1 MSLAAA
7 LAVSVLLAQSPQQP
21 PAVPNCQAA
30 TDEAVAAYCA
40 GEDFLRQSGAARETS
55 EREAIMKRAA
65 ESFRRAANAAK
76 DTETR
81 KQALA
86 RLETVY
92 DPDHL
97 DQPAQIEPI
106 LREVIAVS
114 PGDNAPIFKL
124 ARLQEMQELYDAAE
138 STLLSARQQ
147 RMDDPEPYRE
157 LAKFF
162 ERRAN
167 ALSGRANVN
176 FTKTHIDP
184 DAPDEK
190 GIYSPGG
197 SIPSPDRT
205 GGTEAE
211 LPADARAAGVA
222 GSVLCEIVID
232 EKGRVTD
239 AKVVNS
245 VPMLDQA
252 ALTAVKTW
260 RFTPSTLAG
269 RAVPVRLQV
278 EVTVQ

>member
-7 LAVSVLLAQSPQQP
+7 VAVSILLAQSPQQP

-30 TDEAVAAYCA
+30 TDEAIAAYCA
-40 GEDFLRQSGAARETS
+40 GEDFLRQGGAAREVA

-65 ESFRRAANAAK
+65 ESFRRAATTAK
-76 DTETR
+76 DAQTR

-86 RLETVY
+86 RLESVY

-97 DQPAQIEPI
+97 DQPREIEPI
-106 LREVIAVS
+106 LREMIAAS
-114 PGDNAPIFKL
+114 PGDNEPIFKL
-124 ARLQEMQELYDAAE
+124 ARLQEMQEQYDAAE
-138 STLLSARQQ
+138 QTLLYARQQ
-147 RMDDPEPYRE
+147 RMEDPDPYRE

-167 ALSGRANVN
+167 SLSGRGVING
-176 FTKTHIDP
+176 TKTHLDP